1 MLCDVLCCVIGDK
14 YLLRKLKVVVVSEKL
29 LRDLFF
35 VKFGFLVVILDKN
48 DKKIVSFLLKF
59 DDVVIIVSNFYF
71 KIVVN
76 VNKLFF

>member
-1 MLCDVLCCVIGDK
+1 MCDVLRCVIGDK